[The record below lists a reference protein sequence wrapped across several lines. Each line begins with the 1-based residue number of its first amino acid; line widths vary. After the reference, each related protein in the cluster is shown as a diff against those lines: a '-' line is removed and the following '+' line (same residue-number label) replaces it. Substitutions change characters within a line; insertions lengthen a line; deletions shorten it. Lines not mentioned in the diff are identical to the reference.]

1 MSTRAGYA
9 GVITPPRRG
18 RRARE
23 RSGRPPRIPGER
35 RDDAPPGRAHHPRR
49 PAPADDSCPRSSSV
63 PTSKQRRQAA
73 QRRLQRQI
81 ERRAELQRK
90 RRRNLLVI
98 VVVVAVL
105 VVGGAAWLIA
115 GLGASKDKSD
125 AAASGTSAGS
135 TVDGSDGT
143 CDFTAAGTENPNLKD
158 VGTPPTQVP
167 TSGMVKLAM
176 NTNVGTIPLTLDQA
190 KAPCATASF
199 VYLTQQK
206 FFDGT
211 PCHRE
216 TDSEGLKVLQCGD
229 PSGTGSGGPTY
240 QFPTQVTGSETYPRG
255 TVAMANS
262 GQGFDGS
269 QFFLVY
275 GDSQL
280 PASYTVVGTVGDA
293 GLAVLDAIA
302 AKGNNGANGA
312 GDGAPNQ
319 PVTITTMTLGS

>member
-1 MSTRAGYA
+1 M
-9 GVITPPRRG
+9 
-18 RRARE
+18 
-23 RSGRPPRIPGER
+23 
-35 RDDAPPGRAHHPRR
+35 
-49 PAPADDSCPRSSSV
+49 
-63 PTSKQRRQAA
+63 PTNKQRRQAA

-81 ERRAELQRK
+81 ERRAELARK
-90 RRRNLLVI
+90 RRRNLLVVAAVVA
-98 VVVVAVL
+98 VVVVA
-105 VVGGAAWLIA
+105 GAAFLIA
-115 GLGASKDKSD
+115 NLGGDDDSSTT
-125 AAASGTSAGS
+125 AADTSSAAPSIDGA
-135 TVDGSDGT
+135 DGS
-143 CDFTAAGTENPNLKD
+143 CDFTAGTTENPNLKD
-158 VGTPPTQVP
+158 VGTPPAEVA
-167 TSGMVKLAM
+167 TSGLVDLTMT
-176 NTNVGTIPLTLDQA
+176 TNLGVINLSLDQA

-280 PASYTVVGTVGDA
+280 SPDYTVVGTIDDA

-302 AKGNNGANGA
+302 ANGNNGANGT

-319 PVTITTMTLGS
+319 PVTITTMTLGQQ